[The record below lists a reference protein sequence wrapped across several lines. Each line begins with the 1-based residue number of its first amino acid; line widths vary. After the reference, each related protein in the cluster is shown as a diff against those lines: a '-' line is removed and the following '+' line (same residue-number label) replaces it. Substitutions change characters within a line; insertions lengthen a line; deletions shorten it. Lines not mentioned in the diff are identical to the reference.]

1 MRHLNYTL
9 TPSRIN
15 NVKGKAR
22 PYKLTDG
29 GGLYVQ
35 VMPSGIKTWRFR
47 YVLGGAAGD
56 LRIGRYP
63 EIGVAD
69 ARDRHFELRQLVE
82 RGQDPAVKVAQER
95 EELGI
100 AALVIFVLAL
110 VVSGIISLFQ

>member
-15 NVKGKAR
+15 NVKGKPR

-56 LRIGRYP
+56 VRIGRYP

-69 ARDRHFELRQLVE
+69 ARDRHFELRQLGVIVSFQQIVTVAA
-82 RGQDPAVKVAQER
+82 GQAVGSPMR
-95 EELGI
+95 RLGM
-100 AALVIFVLAL
+100 
-110 VVSGIISLFQ
+110 